1 MWSYLKRKVCS
12 DAIASLCIYQYGCS
26 QKIVQDSEICADSE
40 IARANIKI
48 SIILKFFQTHYCSKL
63 GKQQKENHPNR
74 NGTKAILFMFNL
86 AISFRKLQRGTRDL
100 YIFTGQNIQQMHR
113 EIVSRRILS
122 VYHNV

>member
-48 SIILKFFQTHYCSKL
+48 SIILKFFQTHYCSKFRQTTERKSPQSKWNQSL
-63 GKQQKENHPNR
+63 IVYVQLSHFLQKVAKRDKRSLYLYRSKYPANAQKNCFKKNP
-74 NGTKAILFMFNL
+74 
-86 AISFRKLQRGTRDL
+86 FR
-100 YIFTGQNIQQMHR
+100 IP
-113 EIVSRRILS
+113 
-122 VYHNV
+122 